1 MTTDTRIAEYA
12 NALIQDM
19 YLCGKQGT
27 FKGYINWFATSY
39 SNAVEARRQMDD
51 FRRMVTATQ
60 DN

>member
-1 MTTDTRIAEYA
+1 MTTDTQIAEYA

-39 SNAVEARRQMDD
+39 SNAAEARRQMDD